1 MATDGNPFFV
11 EELTEHLL
19 QRGFDGA
26 AGSAHGEVPD
36 SVRATLVH
44 RFEGL
49 SPDAQALLRAGAV
62 LGREFDP
69 RLAGRLADLEGPRLL
84 AATEDALLSALVT
97 EPSARA
103 LSFSHALVRTTV
115 YEASSALRRVEIHR
129 QAALELERAT
139 PTTSSEIS
147 ELVRHWA
154 VVAAVDPA
162 ATTSGARWAV
172 RAGDAAAAAA
182 ATDEAISCYQQAVA
196 LWSGPTAEH
205 ADTLVRLGTVL
216 SASGRQ
222 AEADDEFRAALR
234 LAEGIG
240 DAELLARAAL
250 GLSATVRYGHSDAER
265 VAALETAI
273 ERLGPDDDV
282 LRPAALAMLM
292 RQLGFDPSPRAS
304 SRRQEAAALV
314 LQAVSRRDPPAELLL
329 ALGSARDSI
338 PVDDPIPLGR
348 LTRQIIDVASVRRDL
363 RVLANAW
370 YGQAWSTLELG
381 DATGWAEARAGYASV
396 AEELRLP
403 YELAQTATMEATAAL
418 IEGRYA
424 DAEASAERALSQAS
438 ATGDDNAGA
447 VYMTNAVLRG
457 LDLGQAAD
465 VVALMRAVQ
474 DDYVNV
480 PTFTAGLTLAAAV
493 AGELS
498 SAAQLLDEQ
507 AESGFES
514 IRRDAEWLPVIGM
527 LCHACALVGRPDHA
541 ERLHQLL
548 AASPAKTVR
557 VGPLAGWWGPTDH
570 HLGALCRMLGRHD
583 EAEHRLRAALTLEQ
597 AMHAWPF
604 RARSQIELAHVL
616 DQRGG
621 SARRREASELRDAA
635 LAASRALGAPG
646 VASPTP

>member
-1 MATDGNPFFV
+1 M
-11 EELTEHLL
+11 
-19 QRGFDGA
+19 
-26 AGSAHGEVPD
+26 
-36 SVRATLVH
+36 
-44 RFEGL
+44 
-49 SPDAQALLRAGAV
+49 
-62 LGREFDP
+62 
-69 RLAGRLADLEGPRLL
+69 
-84 AATEDALLSALVT
+84 
-97 EPSARA
+97 
-103 LSFSHALVRTTV
+103 
-115 YEASSALRRVEIHR
+115 EIHR

-222 AEADDEFRAALR
+222 AEADDEFRAALL

-381 DATGWAEARAGYASV
+381 DAVGWADARAGYASV

-403 YELAQTATMEATAAL
+403 HELAQTATMEATAAL

-447 VYMTNAVLRG
+447 VYMTNAALRG

-493 AGELS
+493 AGELTPPHNS
-498 SAAQLLDEQ
+498 ST
-507 AESGFES
+507 S
-514 IRRDAEWLPVIGM
+514 
-527 LCHACALVGRPDHA
+527 RP
-541 ERLHQLL
+541 
-548 AASPAKTVR
+548 
-557 VGPLAGWWGPTDH
+557 
-570 HLGALCRMLGRHD
+570 
-583 EAEHRLRAALTLEQ
+583 
-597 AMHAWPF
+597 
-604 RARSQIELAHVL
+604 SQ
-616 DQRGG
+616 
-621 SARRREASELRDAA
+621 
-635 LAASRALGAPG
+635 ASRASDGTPSGCRSSGCSATLAPSSAVPTMRNDSTSSWPLRPPRRCGSGHSPDGGGPPTTTSAPSAGCSDATTKPSTDSGLPSRSNRPCMPGRSAPAARSSWPRCSTNAGVRPG
-646 VASPTP
+646 VVRRASCATRRSRPPGRSARPESRRRAREQLGTGKHGDPPRRISVLQQAVRLGSFGARAGQGTTLRVMGWVVPSSRRTSSRSGPEVTRRLRGRTSAR

>member
-1 MATDGNPFFV
+1 M
-11 EELTEHLL
+11 
-19 QRGFDGA
+19 
-26 AGSAHGEVPD
+26 
-36 SVRATLVH
+36 
-44 RFEGL
+44 
-49 SPDAQALLRAGAV
+49 
-62 LGREFDP
+62 
-69 RLAGRLADLEGPRLL
+69 
-84 AATEDALLSALVT
+84 
-97 EPSARA
+97 
-103 LSFSHALVRTTV
+103 
-115 YEASSALRRVEIHR
+115 
-129 QAALELERAT
+129 
-139 PTTSSEIS
+139 
-147 ELVRHWA
+147 
-154 VVAAVDPA
+154 
-162 ATTSGARWAV
+162 
-172 RAGDAAAAAA
+172 
-182 ATDEAISCYQQAVA
+182 
-196 LWSGPTAEH
+196 
-205 ADTLVRLGTVL
+205 
-216 SASGRQ
+216 
-222 AEADDEFRAALR
+222 
-234 LAEGIG
+234 
-240 DAELLARAAL
+240 
-250 GLSATVRYGHSDAER
+250 
-265 VAALETAI
+265 
-273 ERLGPDDDV
+273 
-282 LRPAALAMLM
+282 
-292 RQLGFDPSPRAS
+292 
-304 SRRQEAAALV
+304 
-314 LQAVSRRDPPAELLL
+314 
-329 ALGSARDSI
+329 
-338 PVDDPIPLGR
+338 
-348 LTRQIIDVASVRRDL
+348 
-363 RVLANAW
+363 LANAW

-403 YELAQTATMEATAAL
+403 HELAQTATMEATAAL

-498 SAAQLLDEQ
+498 SAAHRLDEQ

-527 LCHACALVGRPDHA
+527 LCHACALIGRPDHA

-604 RARSQIELAHVL
+604 RARSQIELAQVL

-646 VASPTP
+646 VASPSA